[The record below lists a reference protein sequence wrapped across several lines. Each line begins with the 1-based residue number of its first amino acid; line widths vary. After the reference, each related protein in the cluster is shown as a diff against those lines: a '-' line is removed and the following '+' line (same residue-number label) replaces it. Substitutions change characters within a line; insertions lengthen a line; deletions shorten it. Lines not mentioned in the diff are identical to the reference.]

1 MAPIEIRRSR
11 VVTTGKG
18 FLADVGM
25 VAGIGAAG
33 SGAITSMGSGTEFGV
48 SSIIGGVERSGAT
61 SSVSFTGE
69 VSTVVLEG
77 GVGKE
82 PVWSLG
88 IS

>member
-25 VAGIGAAG
+25 VAR
-33 SGAITSMGSGTEFGV
+33 MGSGTEFGV

-69 VSTVVLEG
+69 VWSVVLEG

>member
-48 SSIIGGVERSGAT
+48 SSIIGGDDRTTDSAVKSGAT
-61 SSVSFTGE
+61 ASVSWISG
-69 VSTVVLEG
+69 L
-77 GVGKE
+77 
-82 PVWSLG
+82 VWIG
-88 IS
+88 

>member
-1 MAPIEIRRSR
+1 M
-11 VVTTGKG
+11 
-18 FLADVGM
+18 
-25 VAGIGAAG
+25 
-33 SGAITSMGSGTEFGV
+33 TSMGSGTEFEV